1 MARTDGRWLAYTSG
15 RGGRTQVY
23 VQPYPGLDR
32 LVQVST
38 NGGLAPAWARD
49 GRELFY
55 LGRRGMTAV
64 EMKINGGNIVPGKP
78 VELFRARGISIDPV
92 RYDMNPVRFYDVT
105 PDGQRF
111 VIVYQEQPEADEDPY
126 KKHHGQMVN
135 VVLNWAEELKQ
146 KVPTE

>member
-1 MARTDGRWLAYTSG
+1 
-15 RGGRTQVY
+15 
-23 VQPYPGLDR
+23 
-32 LVQVST
+32 
-38 NGGLAPAWARD
+38 
-49 GRELFY
+49 
-55 LGRRGMTAV
+55 
-64 EMKINGGNIVPGKP
+64 MKINGGNIVPGKP